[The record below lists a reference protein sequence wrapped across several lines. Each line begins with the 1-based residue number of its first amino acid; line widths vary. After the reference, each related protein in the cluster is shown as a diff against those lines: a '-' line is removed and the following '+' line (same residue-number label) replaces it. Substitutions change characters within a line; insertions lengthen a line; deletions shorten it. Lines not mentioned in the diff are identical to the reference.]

1 MSVTI
6 LVGAQWGDEGK
17 GKIIDVLTKDVDM
30 VIRFQG
36 GNNAGHTVE
45 IQDQKYVLH
54 LVPSG
59 IFREGTVCV
68 VGNGVVVDP
77 IALMEEMQDL
87 EKRGIDVQLLQLSS
101 KCHLIF
107 PYHKSMDE
115 LREQRRAPGKKIGTT
130 KRGIGPAYADKAAR
144 TGIRA
149 LEMLDLDTFEEL
161 FCEQAEIYN
170 SVFAGTD
177 VDQIKID
184 EEWTKTKIIW
194 FSTLNELKE
203 SRQTYKENKNW
214 IVLFE
219 DSGIRNKIFK
229 YYLKSAE
236 LIDTLEYQQRRK
248 YELGNK
254 YNGLVSD
261 IKLKNPDIE
270 HKEASNLAIS
280 YMTSENDE
288 YQRLEGSIPETV
300 AKLTKYS
307 IEAKELLNELQT

>member
-1 MSVTI
+1 ME
-6 LVGAQWGDEGK
+6 Q
-17 GKIIDVLTKDVDM
+17 IIAA
-30 VIRFQG
+30 IIG
-36 GNNAGHTVE
+36 GFLAAGTGWFL
-45 IQDQKYVLH
+45 QT
-54 LVPSG
+54 
-59 IFREGTVCV
+59 R
-68 VGNGVVVDP
+68 
-77 IALMEEMQDL
+77 L
-87 EKRGIDVQLLQLSS
+87 ETSR
-101 KCHLIF
+101 
-107 PYHKSMDE
+107 
-115 LREQRRAPGKKIGTT
+115 T
-130 KRGIGPAYADKAAR
+130 DKAR
-144 TGIRA
+144 NLLTTGICD
-149 LEMLDLDTFEEL
+149 DLNHSLSLYE
-161 FCEQAEIYN
+161 
-170 SVFAGTD
+170 
-177 VDQIKID
+177 KID